1 MQLSADKRTAP
12 AVSGLRE
19 MHPAYFALVMATGI
33 ISTACHLL
41 GLEWP
46 SVVLFWLNI
55 AFFIIIWGLTLARVA
70 IYPRQFGSD
79 LISHGRGPAFF
90 TSVAATCVLGS
101 QVLVVTG
108 RHPMAA
114 GLWLAGIVLWV
125 IVTYTVFTALT
136 VRREKPSLAEG
147 INGGWLTA
155 VVAAQSIAV
164 LGAQLAPYLG
174 AYRLPVV
181 FFSLAAWLGGGMLYI
196 WIIGLIFY
204 RYTFFTMEPSEL
216 SPPYWINMGAVAI
229 STLAGAMLALDAAH
243 STLLAELL
251 PFIKGLTL
259 MFWAT
264 ATWWIPM
271 LVILG
276 IWRHV
281 YRGYTLRYDPL
292 YWGAVFP
299 LGMYTA
305 CSFRLARVLGLDFLL
320 ALPRGFIYI
329 ALTAWCLTFVGML
342 VHLAFSLRRRASRHG
357 VLDAD

>member
-1 MQLSADKRTAP
+1 QVET
-12 AVSGLRE
+12 GLRG
-19 MHPAYFALVMATGI
+19 MHPAYFAMVMATGI

-41 GLEWP
+41 DFERL
-46 SVVLFWLNI
+46 SLVLFWLNVG
-55 AFFIIIWGLTLARVA
+55 FYIIIWILMLLRLAL
-70 IYPRQFGSD
+70 YPRQFGSD
-79 LISHGRGPAFF
+79 LISHARGLAFF

-101 QVLVVTG
+101 QIQVVSGHYRLAT
-108 RHPMAA
+108 
-114 GLWLAGIVLWV
+114 GLWLFGVGLWV
-125 IVTYTVFTALT
+125 ILTYTVFTALT
-136 VRREKPSLAEG
+136 VRVDKPTIATG

-164 LGAQLAPYLG
+164 LGAQLAPFLQPH
-174 AYRLPVV
+174 YRAVI
-181 FFSLAAWLGGGMLYI
+181 FFSFAVWLGGGMLYI

-204 RYTFFTMEPSEL
+204 RYTFFRMEPSEL

-229 STLAGAMLALDAAH
+229 STLAGTMLAIDAAQ
-243 STLLAELL
+243 SDLLTELL
-251 PFIKGLTL
+251 PFIKGFTL

-281 YRGYTLRYDPL
+281 YRRYTLRYDPL

-305 CSFRLARVLGLDFLL
+305 CTFRLAKVLNLDPLL
-320 ALPRGFIYI
+320 ALPRAFIYV
-329 ALTAWCLTFVGML
+329 ALIAWCATFVGL
-342 VHLAFSLRRRASRHG
+342 LIHLAFNAPG
-357 VLDAD
+357 VGPRPSTKHAGPL